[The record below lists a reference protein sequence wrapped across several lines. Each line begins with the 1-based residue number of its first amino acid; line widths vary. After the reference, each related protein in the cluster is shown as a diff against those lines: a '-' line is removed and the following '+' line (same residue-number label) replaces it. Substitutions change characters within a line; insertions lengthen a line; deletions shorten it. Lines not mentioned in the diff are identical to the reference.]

1 MSSGGNSWVGGK
13 GRSAQQGENYT
24 RVAQKKKKKKKKG
37 EIQEPLENKE
47 KGFFFF
53 FFFSAP
59 GAALSSRTAQHAFS
73 TFPRK
78 ASLEEFV
85 GIGNGRFFSSVE

>member
-1 MSSGGNSWVGGK
+1 MSSGGNSWLGGK
-13 GRSAQQGENYT
+13 GGARSKAKTT
-24 RVAQKKKKKKKKG
+24 REWRKKKRKR
-37 EIQEPLENKE
+37 EFFRTLENKE

-53 FFFSAP
+53 FLGPQARRYLLAQLNTLFL
-59 GAALSSRTAQHAFS
+59 LS
-73 TFPRK
+73 RK